1 MYVRVAKKED
11 ADIIKHIEL
20 SALDQSLGTSFLIEE
35 LSKNPFANYFL
46 IYSDSDVPVGYM
58 GVRIVD
64 DHAEVMNFAIYKDEQ
79 NKGYGT
85 HLLEHVLAYV
95 TSLGVRGMSLEVRK
109 SNTLAQYIYEKY
121 GFVASRLR
129 PNYYLDEDAIVYFKE
144 FNDDHYSY

>member
-1 MYVRVAKKED
+1 
-11 ADIIKHIEL
+11 
-20 SALDQSLGTSFLIEE
+20 
-35 LSKNPFANYFL
+35 
-46 IYSDSDVPVGYM
+46 M

-64 DHAEVMNFAIYKDEQ
+64 YHAEVMNFAIYKQEQ

-121 GFVASRLR
+121 GFTASRLR

-144 FNDDHYSY
+144 FDDDHYSY